1 MWLTWCE
8 IPTSQDFHTKY
19 EIRVFVR
26 KELCASL
33 GVENTLGIA
42 FVGKKLGLFWTKIS
56 SGQALCTKE
65 EVKVLVWNN
74 A

>member
-1 MWLTWCE
+1 MKSEFLWE
-8 IPTSQDFHTKY
+8 
-19 EIRVFVR
+19 
-26 KELCASL
+26 KELGASL
-33 GVENTLGIA
+33 SVENTLGIA
-42 FVGKKLGLFWTKIS
+42 FVGKKVGFILYNCPKIS

>member
-1 MWLTWCE
+1 MKSEFLWE
-8 IPTSQDFHTKY
+8 
-19 EIRVFVR
+19 
-26 KELCASL
+26 KELGASL
-33 GVENTLGIA
+33 SVENTLGIA
-42 FVGKKLGLFWTKIS
+42 FVGKKIS